1 MSSKDSTQ
9 KESSSG
15 ISEKIN
21 SVLDAAKTADSV
33 IGSIRQDPSEDNVRK
48 VLGQF
53 VANRDLTKRE
63 LCPHGCSFLCRIC
76 DG

>member
-53 VANRDLTKRE
+53 VTNRDLTRRE
-63 LCPHGCSFLCRIC
+63 LCPHGCSFLCRTC

>member
-53 VANRDLTKRE
+53 VTNRDLTERKP
-63 LCPHGCSFLCRIC
+63 CPRGCSFLCRAC